1 MKQITFYITGFIVLS
16 ALLTSCVSKKKFDEL
31 ARAKRMSD
39 REIASLQNEKQ
50 NMEAEIQ
57 QLKSDFNAVRYQ
69 LTLNNAAKDKQIDEL
84 YTKLR
89 ALESKENALKT
100 EYRRGNEPIRNE
112 RFSIGI

>member
-84 YTKLR
+84 SSSRVCDKC
-89 ALESKENALKT
+89 ADDNANPSANKS
-100 EYRRGNEPIRNE
+100 EKKVQ
-112 RFSIGI
+112 

>member
-39 REIASLQNEKQ
+39 RDIASLQNEKQ

-89 ALESKENALKT
+89 ALES
-100 EYRRGNEPIRNE
+100 
-112 RFSIGI
+112 